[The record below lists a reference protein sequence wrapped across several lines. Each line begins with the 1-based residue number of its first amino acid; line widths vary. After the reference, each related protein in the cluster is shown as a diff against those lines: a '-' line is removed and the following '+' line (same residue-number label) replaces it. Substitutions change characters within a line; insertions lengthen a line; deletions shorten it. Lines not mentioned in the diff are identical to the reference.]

1 MIDHLCLTPGKQQIS
16 PAQLQDACANK
27 HKQKINTGMPN
38 LSYHEN
44 HFETEL
50 HDNLIKQIVLF
61 QAQFAMNADYFQEQ
75 SVTCTAYVMN
85 SPLFTSFPA
94 LFMWRKH
101 SIYFPQQV
109 HLKPDVHIPIGIL
122 YRLIISVISPNP
134 HSIHNCSWQ
143 KFFFF
148 TIRHQN
154 NDMKNQARLSC
165 FLLIYR
171 PKSNNIT
178 AHSYN
183 IKNSISNQDPC

>member
-1 MIDHLCLTPGKQQIS
+1 MNCADFETDTDSVYFWNRKSEVITVMRTRFSHLFRFMSKKRQGAKGHSCVYVCVNKAWLITSVWLLVNNRFPQLNSKT
-16 PAQLQDACANK
+16 PAQTN
-27 HKQKINTGMPN
+27 KQKINIGMPN

-101 SIYFPQQV
+101 SIYFPQ
-109 HLKPDVHIPIGIL
+109 
-122 YRLIISVISPNP
+122 
-134 HSIHNCSWQ
+134 
-143 KFFFF
+143 
-148 TIRHQN
+148 
-154 NDMKNQARLSC
+154 
-165 FLLIYR
+165 
-171 PKSNNIT
+171 
-178 AHSYN
+178 
-183 IKNSISNQDPC
+183 